1 MTTLQERIA
10 GERRRLRTVRQKL
23 SAAVEQGAAGNADWV
38 PFYAAVANYM
48 EAAMDRLHAQD
59 VKMGDMIREK
69 LGQIDD
75 SAKQALNE
83 LDERLAG
90 NEKRLKRMLAA
101 GRSLVDQGIEALDEF
116 EDAARDFTDFI
127 VRNMGHHGGTTNLA
141 AKLFTPEDWEYMAD
155 QTDEAI
161 ANEMALFET
170 VEASTPANLEVPA
183 EQ

>member
-10 GERRRLRTVRQKL
+10 GERQRLRTVRQKL
-23 SAAVEQGAAGNADWV
+23 SAAVAQGSGGNADWL
-38 PFYAAVANYM
+38 PFYGAVSDYM
-48 EAAMDRLHAQD
+48 DAAMERLHAQD
-59 VKMGDMIREK
+59 IKMGDMIREK

-75 SAKQALNE
+75 SAQQALNE

-101 GRSLVDQGIEALDEF
+101 GQELVDKGVDALEEF

-127 VRNMGHHGGTTNLA
+127 VRNMGHHGGTTDLA
-141 AKLFTPEDWEYMAD
+141 AKLFKPEDWEYMAD

-161 ANEMALFET
+161 ANEIALFEK
-170 VEASTPANLEVPA
+170 VEAATPTNLNLPT